1 MRFFRVI
8 AALTLLIMANAS
20 ARAAN
25 LPRPSPDFAINLG
38 QGKQVRIS
46 QYKGKTVVVAF
57 ILTYCSHCQKA
68 IGVLSKMQ
76 REYGARGLQ
85 VLASAPQ
92 GKGAAAP
99 PPPLSRLVPPPPAG
113 PPPEEVP
120 PPPPPG
126 FLPQS
131 APPFPVGI
139 NTATEFITYM
149 QHPTMLQL
157 IMPGLVFIDKDGI
170 IRAQYEGRDTFLEE
184 TGVEKNIRAKVEEML
199 TPPAAAPKKAGAKKG
214 VAISSTLARMFF

>member
-1 MRFFRVI
+1 MGFFRVI
-8 AALTLLIMANAS
+8 AAVTLLAMANAS
-20 ARAAN
+20 AGAAI

-85 VLASAPQ
+85 VLASATEDM
-92 GKGAAAP
+92 AAAA
-99 PPPLSRLVPPPPAG
+99 L
-113 PPPEEVP
+113 
-120 PPPPPG
+120 PG
-126 FLPQS
+126 FLRQFD
-131 APPFPVGI
+131 PPFPVGT
-139 NTATEFITYM
+139 NTTTEFVTYM

-157 IMPGLVFIDKDGI
+157 YMPGLVFVDKDGI

-199 TPPAAAPKKAGAKKG
+199 KPAAAAPKKAAGKKGNAKK
-214 VAISSTLARMFF
+214 AN